1 MHQALLTIDIKEI
14 STIRFYYNL
23 YKKENEIFKTSLYE
37 IDCLIEEALQ
47 DEDEE
52 IREEIEKWLLP
63 KYKEYIDIF
72 SKVASNQLAL
82 H

>member
-14 STIRFYYNL
+14 STIGFHYNL
-23 YKKENEIFKTSLYE
+23 YKKENEVFKTSLYE
-37 IDCLIEEALQ
+37 INYLIKEALQ

-52 IREEIEKWLLP
+52 IREEIEKQLPP

-72 SKVASNQLAL
+72 SKVASNQL
-82 H
+82 